1 MVPKTTHKK
10 IILDDMEQPVPC
22 RPRLA
27 ASKLKLPHGCGGLG
41 LAGLAVQ
48 LGWQLGWAGSWAG
61 LGLGLVGSEKHK
73 SKNGIFEF
81 SRF

>member
-48 LGWQLGWAGSWAG
+48 LGWQPGWAGPRPLLSQ
-61 LGLGLVGSEKHK
+61 GSGWLRKAQIE
-73 SKNGIFEF
+73 E
-81 SRF
+81 